1 MAGQIGYLTIAMLNL
16 SYPIFSQ
23 FKIRADIDTVG
34 FYDVYD
40 ALLTAISGG
49 TNYVKIA
56 DLIMDYGAMSIW
68 GAAFITQTLSLF
80 GIATDINMMVWDYG
94 VMYGLF
100 YITFTYVVMQLL
112 SLFKHYGITDGVN

>member
-1 MAGQIGYLTIAMLNL
+1 
-16 SYPIFSQ
+16 
-23 FKIRADIDTVG
+23 
-34 FYDVYD
+34 
-40 ALLTAISGG
+40 
-49 TNYVKIA
+49 
-56 DLIMDYGAMSIW
+56 MDYGAMSIW